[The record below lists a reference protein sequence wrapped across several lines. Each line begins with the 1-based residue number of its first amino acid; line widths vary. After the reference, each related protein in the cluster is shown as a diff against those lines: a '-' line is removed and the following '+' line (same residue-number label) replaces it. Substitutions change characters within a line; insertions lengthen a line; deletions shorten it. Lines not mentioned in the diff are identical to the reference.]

1 MLRPYERGVYYYE
14 TDKMGIMHHS
24 NYIRIFEET
33 RIFFLEQGGLPFPEI
48 EKRGILMPVI
58 SVECNY
64 HSPLRFGDRFT
75 VDLKIT
81 KFSGVRLFVSY
92 EVRNAATGELCA
104 VGSSSH
110 CFTDTEL
117 RPLRIKQKHPDI
129 YHIFADNISADV

>member
-48 EKRGILMPVI
+48 EKRGILMPVV
-58 SVECNY
+58 SVECSY
-64 HSPLRFGDRFT
+64 HNPLRFGDRFT

-92 EVRNAATGELCA
+92 EVRNAVTGELCA